1 MRPCDMKTI
10 GDAANP

>member
-1 MRPCDMKTI
+1 MRSCDMKTI